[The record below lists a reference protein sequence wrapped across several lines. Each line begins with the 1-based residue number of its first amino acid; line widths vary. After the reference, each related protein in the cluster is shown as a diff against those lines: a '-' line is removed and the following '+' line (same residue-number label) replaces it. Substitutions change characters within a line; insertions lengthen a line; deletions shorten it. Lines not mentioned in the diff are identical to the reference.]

1 MRKNKN
7 YYIVA
12 LVLIIIII
20 FQINKK
26 NKAIANDKVKVD
38 NISDYDELID
48 LVPIYKDE
56 TYYVYIAKILNIP
69 KILYLRRNNISQI
82 QKESKFFVHLYPK
95 DTTLL
100 KDNQNFLAFDFKN
113 NGKSFK

>member
-69 KILYLRRNNISQI
+69 KILYLSRNNISQI

-100 KDNQNFLAFDFKN
+100 KDNQNFLAFDY
-113 NGKSFK
+113 